1 MQRYKIKIEYEG
13 TPFVGWQFQKNGQSI
28 QEVLQK
34 AIFNFS
40 KEKVVVI
47 GAGRTDSGVHA
58 LAQVAH
64 FDLKKK
70 IKIKRKSLLPAIN
83 QNIGNKPVTVLKINK
98 VNKKFHARFDA
109 KKRTYQYTI
118 VNRQS
123 PLTLQKNKA
132 WHIRKKLD
140 VKAMK
145 KGTKLLLGT
154 HDFSTFRAS
163 SCGAKS
169 PIKTM
174 EKISIK
180 KNKDKITLKFTSKS
194 FLQQQVRSMVGCI
207 KYLGDGKWNLDTF
220 KKSFKSKS
228 RIKCAPPAP
237 ACGLYLKNI
246 SY

>member
-13 TPFVGWQFQKNGQSI
+13 TPFVGWQFQKNGQSV

-40 KEKVVVI
+40 KENVI
-47 GAGRTDSGVHA
+47 VTGAGRTDSGVHA

-64 FDLKKK
+64 FDLQKK
-70 IKIKRKSLLPAIN
+70 IKKNLLPAIN
-83 QNIGNKPVTVLKINK
+83 QNITNKSVTVLKINK
-98 VNKKFHARFDA
+98 VNKNFHARHDA
-109 KKRTYQYTI
+109 QKRTYLYLI
-118 VNRQS
+118 INRQS

-140 VKAMK
+140 IKVMK
-145 KGTKLLLGT
+145 KGAKLLLGT
-154 HDFSTFRAS
+154 HDFSTYRAA

-169 PIKTM
+169 PVKTM
-174 EKISIK
+174 EKILIK
-180 KNKDKITLKFTSKS
+180 KNKDKIFLQFTSRS

-207 KYLGDGKWNLDTF
+207 KYLGEGKWSIDTF
-220 KKSFKSKS
+220 QKAFKSKKRS
-228 RIKCAPPAP
+228 KCAPPAP

-246 SY
+246 IY

>member
-1 MQRYKIKIEYEG
+1 MQRYKIQIEYEG
-13 TPFVGWQFQKNGQSI
+13 TSFVGWQFQKNGQSI

-40 KEKVVVI
+40 NEQVI
-47 GAGRTDSGVHA
+47 ITGAGRTDSGVHA

-70 IKIKRKSLLPAIN
+70 IKKKNLLPAIN
-83 QNIGNKPVTVLKINK
+83 QNIPNKSVTVLKINR
-98 VNKKFHARFDA
+98 VNKNFHARHDA
-109 KKRTYQYTI
+109 KKRTYLYLI
-118 VNRQS
+118 INRQS

-132 WHIRKKLD
+132 WHIRKKLNIK
-140 VKAMK
+140 VMK
-145 KGTKLLLGT
+145 KGAKLLLGT
-154 HDFSTFRAS
+154 HDFSTYRAA

-169 PIKTM
+169 PVKTM

-180 KNKDKITLKFTSKS
+180 KSKDKISLQFTSRS

-207 KYLGDGKWNLDTF
+207 KYLREGKWSIDEF
-220 KKSFKSKS
+220 QKAFKSKKRS
-228 RIKCAPPAP
+228 KCAPPAP

-246 SY
+246 FY

>member
-13 TPFVGWQFQKNGQSI
+13 TPFVGWQFQKNGQSV

-40 KEKVVVI
+40 KEKVVVT

-58 LAQVAH
+58 LAQIAH

-70 IKIKRKSLLPAIN
+70 IKKRNLLPAIN
-83 QNIGNKPVTVLKINK
+83 QNIGNKSVAVLKINK
-98 VNKKFHARFDA
+98 ENNKFHARFDA
-109 KKRTYQYTI
+109 KKRTYQYI
-118 VNRQS
+118 IINRQS
-123 PLTLQKNKA
+123 PLALQKNKA
-132 WHIRKKLD
+132 WHIQKKLN

-145 KGTKLLLGT
+145 KGARLLLGT

-174 EKISIK
+174 KKISIK
-180 KNKDKITLKFTSKS
+180 KSKDKIILEFISRS

-207 KYLGDGKWNLDTF
+207 KYLGDGKWNLDNF
-220 KKSFKSKS
+220 KKSFKSKKRS
-228 RIKCAPPAP
+228 NCAPPAP
-237 ACGLYLKNI
+237 ACGLYLERIK
-246 SY
+246 Y

>member
-13 TPFVGWQFQKNGQSI
+13 TSFVGWQFQKNGQSV
-28 QEVLQK
+28 QEILQK

-40 KEKVVVI
+40 KENVVVT

-58 LAQVAH
+58 LAQIAH

-70 IKIKRKSLLPAIN
+70 IKGKKLLPAIN
-83 QNIGNKPVTVLKINK
+83 QNIGNKSVVVLKINK
-98 VNKKFHARFDA
+98 VSKKFHARHDA
-109 KKRTYQYTI
+109 KKRTYLYLI
-118 VNRQS
+118 INRQS
-123 PLTLQKNKA
+123 PLALQKNKA

-140 VKAMK
+140 LKIMK
-145 KGTKLLLGT
+145 KGAKMLLGT

-180 KNKDKITLKFTSKS
+180 KNKEKITLKFTSKS
-194 FLQQQVRSMVGCI
+194 FLHQQVRSMVGCI
-207 KYLGDGKWNLDTF
+207 KYLGEGKWNIDNF
-220 KKSFKSKS
+220 KHSFKSKK

-246 SY
+246 NY

>member
-1 MQRYKIKIEYEG
+1 MQRYKIKIEYDG
-13 TPFVGWQFQKNGQSI
+13 TSFVGWQFQKNGLSI

-40 KEKVVVI
+40 KEKVI
-47 GAGRTDSGVHA
+47 LTGAGRTDSGVHA

-64 FDLKKK
+64 FDLKKT
-70 IKIKRKSLLPAIN
+70 IKEKNLLPGIN
-83 QNIGNKPVTVLKINK
+83 QHIGNQPVTILKINK
-98 VNKKFHARFDA
+98 VSKKFHSRFDA
-109 KKRTYQYTI
+109 KKRTYQYKI
-118 VNRQS
+118 INRQS
-123 PLTLQKNKA
+123 PLALQKSKA

-140 VKAMK
+140 VKTMK
-145 KGTKLLLGT
+145 KGAKFLLGT

-180 KNKDKITLKFTSKS
+180 KNNTNITLKFISKS

-207 KYLGDGKWNLDTF
+207 KYLGEGKWNLDTF
-220 KKSFKSKS
+220 KNSLESKN
-228 RIKCAPPAP
+228 RAKCAPPAP
-237 ACGLYLKNI
+237 ACGLYLAKI
-246 SY
+246 KY

>member
-40 KEKVVVI
+40 NEKVIVT

-58 LAQVAH
+58 LAQTAH

-70 IKIKRKSLLPAIN
+70 VQKKNLLSGLN
-83 QNIGNKPVTVLKINK
+83 QNIGNKPVTILK
-98 VNKKFHARFDA
+98 VNKTNKNFHARYDA
-109 KKRTYQYTI
+109 KRRTYRYLI
-118 VNRQS
+118 INRQS

-132 WHIRKKLD
+132 WHIRKRLD
-140 VKAMK
+140 LLSMK
-145 KGTKLLLGT
+145 KGAKFLLGT

-174 EKISIK
+174 EKILIK
-180 KNKDKITLKFTSKS
+180 KNKDKITLQFTSKS
-194 FLQQQVRSMVGCI
+194 FLQQQVRSMVGSL
-207 KYLGDGKWNLDTF
+207 KYLGESKWSLKDF
-220 KKSFKSKS
+220 IKSFKSKS
-228 RIKCAPPAP
+228 HVECAPPAP
-237 ACGLYLKNI
+237 ACGLYLVKI
-246 SY
+246 EY

>member
-28 QEVLQK
+28 QEILQK

-40 KEKVVVI
+40 NEKVIVT

-58 LAQVAH
+58 LAQTAH

-70 IKIKRKSLLPAIN
+70 MEKKNILSAIN
-83 QNIGNKPVTVLKINK
+83 QNIGKKPVTILK
-98 VNKKFHARFDA
+98 VNKANKNFHARYDA
-109 KKRTYQYTI
+109 KRRTYRYLI
-118 VNRQS
+118 INRQS
-123 PLTLQKNKA
+123 PLALQKNKA
-132 WHIRKKLD
+132 WHIRKRLD
-140 VKAMK
+140 LLSMK
-145 KGTKLLLGT
+145 KGAKLLLGT

-180 KNKDKITLKFTSKS
+180 KNKDKITLQFTSKS
-194 FLQQQVRSMVGCI
+194 FLQQQVRSMVGCL
-207 KYLGDGKWNLDTF
+207 KYLGESKWNLKDF
-220 KKSFKSKS
+220 AKSFKSKN
-228 RIKCAPPAP
+228 RLKCAPPAP
-237 ACGLYLKNI
+237 ACGLYLVKI
-246 SY
+246 EY

>member
-13 TPFVGWQFQKNGQSI
+13 TPFVGWQFQKNGQSV

-40 KEKVVVI
+40 EEKVVVT

-70 IKIKRKSLLPAIN
+70 VKRKNLLPAIN

-98 VNKKFHARFDA
+98 ANKKFHARFDA
-109 KKRTYQYTI
+109 KKRTYQYI
-118 VNRQS
+118 IINRQS

-132 WHIRKKLD
+132 WHIRKRLNIH
-140 VKAMK
+140 AMK
-145 KGTKLLLGT
+145 KGAKLLLGT

-174 EKISIK
+174 KNILIK
-180 KNKDKITLKFTSKS
+180 KNKEKITLKFISQS
-194 FLQQQVRSMVGCI
+194 FLQHQVRSMVGCI
-207 KYLGDGKWNLDTF
+207 KYLGEGKWNLDIF
-220 KKSFKSKS
+220 KKIFKSKKRS
-228 RIKCAPPAP
+228 KCAPLAP

>member
-13 TPFVGWQFQKNGQSI
+13 TPFVGWQFQKNGPSI

-40 KEKVVVI
+40 NEKVVVI

-64 FDLKKK
+64 FDLK

-98 VNKKFHARFDA
+98 ANKKFHARFDA

-154 HDFSTFRAS
+154 HDFSTFRSS
-163 SCGAKS
+163 SCGARS

-174 EKISIK
+174 EKISVSKI
-180 KNKDKITLKFTSKS
+180 KDKIILKFTSKS

-207 KYLGDGKWNLDTF
+207 KYLGDSKWNLDDF
-220 KKSFKSKS
+220 KKSFKSKK

-237 ACGLYLKNI
+237 ACGLYLTHIK
-246 SY
+246 Y

>member
-40 KEKVVVI
+40 NEKVTVT

-58 LAQVAH
+58 LAQTAH

-70 IKIKRKSLLPAIN
+70 MQKKNILSAIN
-83 QNIGNKPVTVLKINK
+83 QNIGKKPVTILK
-98 VNKKFHARFDA
+98 VNKANKNFHARYDA
-109 KKRTYQYTI
+109 KRRTYQYLI
-118 VNRQS
+118 INRQS
-123 PLTLQKNKA
+123 PLALQKNKA
-132 WHIRKKLD
+132 WHIRKRLD
-140 VKAMK
+140 LLSMK
-145 KGTKLLLGT
+145 KGAKLLLGT

-180 KNKDKITLKFTSKS
+180 KNKDKITLQFTSKS
-194 FLQQQVRSMVGCI
+194 FLQQQVRSMVGCL
-207 KYLGDGKWNLDTF
+207 KYLGESKWNLKDF
-220 KKSFKSKS
+220 VKSFKSKN
-228 RIKCAPPAP
+228 RLKCAPPAP
-237 ACGLYLKNI
+237 ACGLYLVKI
-246 SY
+246 EY